1 MNALIKLICKTIF
14 ISAFFVVS
22 VSAKTNEVDRVE
34 FFYNGKLST
43 QAMIFLD
50 DSIKPNVFSS
60 TNGDIVSVK
69 IFMPRTKLNSNV
81 SSSRFFSQINS
92 LKLLNYASI
101 NSNYKLK
108 NGQKGL
114 LISLKF
120 DQEKAFVKFASI
132 DSRRFRLEVFSRE
145 ELVKIENNVDGPVL
159 MALNSDV
166 ISLGLKKKNI
176 NDFRIVIDP
185 GHGGDDYGAKAN
197 GLVEKKVV
205 LDVALRTKSFLEKRG
220 FKVFLT
226 RSSDK
231 YVSLLERSQLAEKL
245 NADLFIS
252 LHANSAGSNTRAEG
266 IESFRPTSRALGIGK
281 NEMVFGKTQGT
292 KNPSEVVHSLMR
304 KKVDLSNNLAQSI
317 QSSLFNLLHK
327 NKLDMIDR
335 GVKKQ
340 SFLVLLRGEFP
351 SVLVEIGFLTNKDE
365 ANLIANK
372 NYRTMI
378 SYGISKGISKFVKNF
393 DILI

>member
-231 YVSLLERSQLAEKL
+231 YVSL
-245 NADLFIS
+245 FIS